1 MFKVTHREMFSLTI
15 LLPGQETPIHYDT
28 PYFKRIGRSTA
39 PVWLLVALKQSG
51 LWADEEIK
59 HTQAPF
65 SFLLFQNRRYKF
77 GDYNYI
83 NLIKVVAY
91 IHGNRTNPGING
103 GDFVF
108 YPHGATGEKVA
119 FQPKYNTGIF
129 LDGTKTAH
137 GVEPFEPK
145 AIPIGGQTHTSKE
158 LSLVFS
164 LQSIEFHCTRIFD
177 ENLCRYAGDKAWNF
191 YENDEIKGQFKEED
205 MRLGVVWRELCLENH
220 QG

>member
-1 MFKVTHREMFSLTI
+1 MFSLTI

-59 HTQAPF
+59 HTQ
-65 SFLLFQNRRYKF
+65 
-77 GDYNYI
+77 
-83 NLIKVVAY
+83 VVAY
-91 IHGNRTNPGING
+91 IHGNRTKPGING

-119 FQPKYNTGIF
+119 FKPRYNTGIF

-137 GVEPFEPK
+137 GVEPYEPK
-145 AIPIGGQTHTSKE
+145 AIPIGAQTHTSLGLIIGMVSQLYDFKNIN
-158 LSLVFS
+158 SRKGI
-164 LQSIEFHCTRIFD
+164 LQYVNSFD
-177 ENLCRYAGDKAWNF
+177 LMY
-191 YENDEIKGQFKEED
+191 
-205 MRLGVVWRELCLENH
+205 
-220 QG
+220 

>member
-1 MFKVTHREMFSLTI
+1 MFSLTI

-59 HTQAPF
+59 HTQ
-65 SFLLFQNRRYKF
+65 
-77 GDYNYI
+77 
-83 NLIKVVAY
+83 VVAY
-91 IHGNRTNPGING
+91 IHGNRTKPGING

-119 FQPKYNTGIF
+119 FKPRYNTGIF

-137 GVEPFEPK
+137 GVEPYEPK
-145 AIPIGGQTHTSKE
+145 AIPIGAQTHTSKE
-158 LSLVFS
+158 LSLVFNFEREKS
-164 LQSIEFHCTRIFD
+164 LISIFVG
-177 ENLCRYAGDKAWNF
+177 NLYRYAGDKAWNF
-191 YENDEIKGQFKEED
+191 YENDEIKGQFKEEE

-220 QG
+220 QGRVSIWFLAEQILDHGHKLYADRLRIFLGSLMIV